1 MSFSAR
7 RRQIGAPSHADIADV
22 RPRLPDPGT
31 PLALDERLAFGSVK
45 ERRSK
50 RFAVKW
56 EVVRRGQ
63 LLATTA
69 DLHRRHGRA
78 VFRSLT

>member
-22 RPRLPDPGT
+22 CPRFPDPGT
-31 PLALDERLAFGSVK
+31 PLALDERLGTVK

-50 RFAVKW
+50 RFAVKR

-78 VFRSLT
+78 AFRSLT

>member
-7 RRQIGAPSHADIADV
+7 PRQICAPSHADIADV
-22 RPRLPDPGT
+22 RPRLPDPGS
-31 PLALDERLAFGSVK
+31 PLALDERLGTVK

-50 RFAVKW
+50 RFAVKR

-63 LLATTA
+63 LLATTV

>member
-1 MSFSAR
+1 MSFSVR

-22 RPRLPDPGT
+22 LPRLPDPGT
-31 PLALDERLAFGSVK
+31 PLALDERLGSVK
-45 ERRSK
+45 TRRSK
-50 RFAVKW
+50 SFAVKQ

-78 VFRSLT
+78 AFRSLT